1 MTPRFD
7 RRQDEGQGSGSGS
20 GSGAGGS
27 ARGGGSGRPAR
38 PGKPSFGASR
48 FSGGGGSRS
57 FGPRPEWRAE
67 GPPERGPRPE
77 RGSRPE
83 RGPRPER
90 SGGSDRPR
98 FDRSGSDRSGSDRST
113 SERPSGDRPPS
124 GRPAPGRP
132 SSDRPRPDRFR
143 SDRPDRPRFEGA
155 RPEGGRSEGPRFEGG
170 RPAGPRPGIARPGRP
185 RLDAPRFDKPRFEG
199 GRPEGRPGARGPAEA
214 GSGDFRPAPRRFD
227 GSGSSGEARPG
238 ARRPFSSR
246 PFAGR
251 PDGSSRPDGASRRER
266 PPGAFSPGEPAAEGR
281 FSPSRPEGR
290 RFAGPG
296 ASRGSFGRPSFG
308 RPAFGGSGSGRP
320 PFQRAGGQRP
330 PFQSARPDQAV
341 VVDAPTGEAETF
353 GASPADDMIWG
364 RHPAL
369 AALESGRPIHR
380 IWCTA
385 EMRFTPKFLQLLREA
400 KSAGV
405 LVEEV
410 TWARL
415 GQLTGGAVHQ
425 GITLQAAA
433 AETLDLDSLISG
445 CRDIGEPPLLMA
457 VDGLT
462 DPHNLGAI
470 VRSAEALGAHGLVL
484 PQRRS
489 AGLTGSVA
497 KVAAGALEY
506 LPVAR
511 VVNLNRSLETL
522 KQEGYR
528 VVGLAEEGSVTLSE
542 ADLDGPLVV
551 VTGSEGS
558 GLSMLTRRHCDQL
571 VRIPLRGATPSL
583 NASVA
588 TALLL
593 YEVARRG
600 WMKTIT
606 GSAPAPRIVR
616 PKLPTP
622 TRRQAPEPEDD
633 LTGPGGLAAGAGD
646 DMGGVG
652 AALLE
657 PLPEPDALAPELPA
671 PIESP
676 IEFSTESSTESPAES
691 PAEAPA
697 EAPEMAP
704 AGGLE
709 PKGALVAALAE
720 ADALPNAPEG
730 VAGPGEGISPPQ
742 AAASGNA
749 GASGAVPIATAPI
762 PDAPVAAA
770 EPLVVPDPAAE
781 GQPQALVL
789 GLSPELAGSF
799 EQDILL

>member
-1 MTPRFD
+1 MSPRFD
-7 RRQDEGQGSGSGS
+7 RRRDEGQGSGSGS
-20 GSGAGGS
+20 GSGAGGGS
-27 ARGGGSGRPAR
+27 RGGGAGRPAR

-57 FGPRPEWRAE
+57 FGPRPEWNAD
-67 GPPERGPRPE
+67 GPPDRGPRPE

-90 SGGSDRPR
+90 AGGSDRPR
-98 FDRSGSDRSGSDRST
+98 FDGSAAGRSAAGRSAG
-113 SERPSGDRPPS
+113 
-124 GRPAPGRP
+124 GRP
-132 SSDRPRPDRFR
+132 SPGRPRPDRFG
-143 SDRPDRPRFEGA
+143 SDRPDRPRFDGG

-170 RPAGPRPGIARPGRP
+170 RPAGPRPSGARPGMARPGRP
-185 RLDAPRFDKPRFEG
+185 RLDGPRFDKPRFEG
-199 GRPEGRPGARGPAEA
+199 GRPEGRPSEG
-214 GSGDFRPAPRRFD
+214 GSGDVRPGAKRFD
-227 GSGSSGEARPG
+227 GGGSMGEGRPG
-238 ARRPFSSR
+238 GRRPFPGR

-251 PDGSSRPDGASRRER
+251 PDGAGRRER
-266 PPGAFSPGEPAAEGR
+266 SPGAFSPADPSAEGR
-281 FSPSRPEGR
+281 FGASRPEGRFGASRPEGR
-290 RFAGPG
+290 RFAGAG

-308 RPAFGGSGSGRP
+308 RPAFGGASSGRP
-320 PFQRAGGQRP
+320 AFPRPGGAGPRGSFPPARSDRP
-330 PFQSARPDQAV
+330 VA
-341 VVDAPTGEAETF
+341 VDAPTGESETF
-353 GASPADDMIWG
+353 GASPADDMVWG

-425 GITLQAAA
+425 GIALQAAA

-528 VVGLAEEGSVTLSE
+528 VVGLAEEGSVTLAE

-606 GSAPAPRIVR
+606 GSSPAPRIVR
-616 PKLPTP
+616 PNLPAP
-622 TRRQAPEPEDD
+622 SRREVSEEVAEPELEPALAAAVPLVPAAEVDRLGGEPAGPEP
-633 LTGPGGLAAGAGD
+633 
-646 DMGGVG
+646 
-652 AALLE
+652 LLE
-657 PLPEPDALAPELPA
+657 PGAPAPNLPGRAEARLGGLESGDALVDDEASA
-671 PIESP
+671 
-676 IEFSTESSTESPAES
+676 AG
-691 PAEAPA
+691 PAEAGTPA
-697 EAPEMAP
+697 L
-704 AGGLE
+704 GE
-709 PKGALVAALAE
+709 PQALA
-720 ADALPNAPEG
+720 
-730 VAGPGEGISPPQ
+730 
-742 AAASGNA
+742 
-749 GASGAVPIATAPI
+749 
-762 PDAPVAAA
+762 
-770 EPLVVPDPAAE
+770 DPAASPDSASQAPQDLVQ
-781 GQPQALVL
+781 GQTP
-789 GLSPELAGSF
+789 GLAGGF
-799 EQDILL
+799 DQDILL